1 MMKRTIKL
9 KLPRPHKAQRQVLNE
24 AKRFNVLAC
33 GRRWGKTTLG
43 LDIIIRSALAGHPV
57 AWFAPHYKSLLDVW
71 RQATLTLG
79 PLITKKNA
87 SERRIELINGGVIE
101 FWSLEDVDVARGR
114 KYKAVV
120 IDEAAMIRHLKDAWT
135 AAIRPTLADLEG
147 RAWFLSTPKGRN
159 FFWQLYRKEGAEWMR
174 WQMSTFSNPV
184 ISPDEIGA
192 MKEDLPERI
201 YLQEI
206 EAQFVEDGGGVFRK
220 VREAVREGLGPMPES
235 HIVIGVDW
243 GKLNDFTVFTVF
255 DAAQGAVLSIDRS
268 NKVDYHVQVQ
278 RLKALCDKWKPRV
291 IVAESN
297 SMGEPIIEQLR
308 RDGLPVRPFLTTAS
322 SKADAIES
330 LSLAFEQGSIHIPND
345 YTLIQ
350 ELEAYEMERL
360 PSGNIRYNAP
370 AGLHDDM
377 VMSLA
382 LAFTQTATRRSWLF
396 N

>member
-1 MMKRTIKL
+1 
-9 KLPRPHKAQRQVLNE
+9 
-24 AKRFNVLAC
+24 
-33 GRRWGKTTLG
+33 
-43 LDIIIRSALAGHPV
+43 
-57 AWFAPHYKSLLDVW
+57 
-71 RQATLTLG
+71 
-79 PLITKKNA
+79 
-87 SERRIELINGGVIE
+87 
-101 FWSLEDVDVARGR
+101 
-114 KYKAVV
+114 
-120 IDEAAMIRHLKDAWT
+120 
-135 AAIRPTLADLEG
+135 
-147 RAWFLSTPKGRN
+147 
-159 FFWQLYRKEGAEWMR
+159 
-174 WQMSTFSNPV
+174 
-184 ISPDEIGA
+184 
-192 MKEDLPERI
+192 
-201 YLQEI
+201 
-206 EAQFVEDGGGVFRK
+206 
-220 VREAVREGLGPMPES
+220 
-235 HIVIGVDW
+235 VDW

-322 SKADAIES
+322 SKAEAIES

-370 AGLHDDM
+370 SGLHDDM

>member
-1 MMKRTIKL
+1 
-9 KLPRPHKAQRQVLNE
+9 
-24 AKRFNVLAC
+24 
-33 GRRWGKTTLG
+33 
-43 LDIIIRSALAGHPV
+43 
-57 AWFAPHYKSLLDVW
+57 
-71 RQATLTLG
+71 
-79 PLITKKNA
+79 
-87 SERRIELINGGVIE
+87 
-101 FWSLEDVDVARGR
+101 VARGR

-220 VREAVREGLGPMPES
+220 VREAVREDLGPMPES

-322 SKADAIES
+322 SKAEAIES

-370 AGLHDDM
+370 SGLHDDM

>member
-1 MMKRTIKL
+1 MQTTKIEL
-9 KLPRPHKAQRQVLNE
+9 KLPRPHKAQRLVLKE
-24 AKRFNVLAC
+24 AQRFNVLAC

-43 LDIIIRSALAGHPV
+43 LDIVMRHALAGHPV
-57 AWFAPHYKSLLDVW
+57 AWFAPYYKSLLDVW
-71 RQATLTLG
+71 RQATITLA
-79 PLITKKNA
+79 PLISKKNA
-87 SERRIELINGGVIE
+87 SERRIELIGGGLIE
-101 FWSLEDVDVARGR
+101 FWSLEDIDVARGR
-114 KYKAVV
+114 KYKAVI
-120 IDEAAMIRHLKDAWT
+120 IDEAAMVRHLKDAWT
-135 AAIRPTLADLEG
+135 AAIRPTLADLQGE
-147 RAWFLSTPKGRN
+147 AWFLSTPKGRN
-159 FFWQLYRKEGAEWMR
+159 FFWQLFRKEGKDWKQ
-174 WQMSTFSNPV
+174 WQMNSFSNPA
-184 ISPDEIGA
+184 IHPEEILA

-206 EAQFVEDGGGVFRK
+206 EAEFIEDGGGVFRK
-220 VREAVREGLGPMPES
+220 VRDAVREDLVKTQDS

-278 RLKALCDKWKPRV
+278 RLKALCEKWKPRV

-308 RDGLPVRPFLTTAS
+308 REGLPVRPFLTTAS
-322 SKADAIES
+322 SKAEAIES
-330 LSLAFEQGSIHIPND
+330 LSLAIDQGSIQIPND
-345 YTLIQ
+345 TTLIS
-350 ELEAYEMERL
+350 ELDAYEMERL

-370 AGLHDDM
+370 AGMHDDM

-382 LAFTQTATRRSWLF
+382 LAYTQTAQRRSWLF

>member
-1 MMKRTIKL
+1 MK
-9 KLPRPHKAQRQVLNE
+9 Q
-24 AKRFNVLAC
+24 
-33 GRRWGKTTLG
+33 
-43 LDIIIRSALAGHPV
+43 
-57 AWFAPHYKSLLDVW
+57 
-71 RQATLTLG
+71 
-79 PLITKKNA
+79 
-87 SERRIELINGGVIE
+87 
-101 FWSLEDVDVARGR
+101 
-114 KYKAVV
+114 
-120 IDEAAMIRHLKDAWT
+120 
-135 AAIRPTLADLEG
+135 
-147 RAWFLSTPKGRN
+147 
-159 FFWQLYRKEGAEWMR
+159 
-174 WQMSTFSNPV
+174 
-184 ISPDEIGA
+184 
-192 MKEDLPERI
+192 DLPERI

-206 EAQFVEDGGGVFRK
+206 EAEFVEDGGGVFRK
-220 VREAVREGLGPMPES
+220 VRDAVREDISRTPDS

-308 RDGLPVRPFLTTAS
+308 REGLPVRPFLTTAS
-322 SKADAIES
+322 SKAEAIES
-330 LSLAFEQGSIHIPND
+330 LSLAFEQGSIQIPND
-345 YTLIQ
+345 IVLIQ

-370 AGLHDDM
+370 AGMHDDM